1 MLGHVRAD
9 ELVGSR
15 VGRSEQGER
24 LAGHAE
30 PPPGLLAGR
39 HAIAAP
45 AEHPHGAHVQDAED
59 QQHDHH
65 AGIEDERHCL
75 HFARSRHPRPGS
87 GSSRNIPRETSREE
101 PLASRRLE
109 LPPTIS
115 DFERR
120 AAEVLPPGPLGYYTG
135 GAGDEITLRDNV
147 AAWQRL
153 ALRPRVMVDCAERDP
168 STTVLGR
175 RRVHP
180 VIVAPTAFHRLATPE
195 GEAATARG
203 AAATDTPFCLST
215 LATTGVAELATR
227 APEATRWFQLYVLKD
242 RAVNREMV
250 AAAVEHG
257 FEALVLTVD
266 LPVLGMRERDLRSG
280 FVVGEATAVP
290 NISAAGASGTLS
302 LEDTVAQIDPTLT
315 WDDVGRFAADS
326 GLPVLV
332 KGVLTPEDARRAADS
347 GAAGIV
353 VSNHG
358 GRQLDTVLSGADA
371 LPAVVDEVGGELDV
385 LVDGGI
391 RRGTDVVK
399 ALALG
404 ARAVLVGRPVLWGL
418 AVGGEEG
425 VRRVLELLLAE
436 LDIALALAGA
446 PRGAARSQLGP
457 AGAVGGRVMRT
468 WVTLTPQMEGECRPG
483 R

>member
-1 MLGHVRAD
+1 
-9 ELVGSR
+9 
-15 VGRSEQGER
+15 
-24 LAGHAE
+24 
-30 PPPGLLAGR
+30 
-39 HAIAAP
+39 
-45 AEHPHGAHVQDAED
+45 
-59 QQHDHH
+59 
-65 AGIEDERHCL
+65 
-75 HFARSRHPRPGS
+75 
-87 GSSRNIPRETSREE
+87 
-101 PLASRRLE
+101 LE

-120 AAEVLPPGPLGYYTG
+120 ATEVMPPGPHGYFAG

-153 ALRPRVMVDCAERDP
+153 ALRPRVMVDCTRRDP

-175 RRVHP
+175 RLAHP
-180 VIVAPTAFHRLATPE
+180 LIVAPTAFHGLATSA
-195 GEAATARG
+195 GETATARG

-215 LATTGVAELATR
+215 LSSTSAVELATR
-227 APEATRWFQLYVLKD
+227 APEARRWFQLYVFKD
-242 RAVNREMV
+242 RAITQELV

-257 FEALVLTVD
+257 YEVLVLTVD
-266 LPVLGMRERDLRSG
+266 LPVFGTRERDVRSG
-280 FVVGEATAVP
+280 FV
-290 NISAAGASGTLS
+290 
-302 LEDTVAQIDPTLT
+302 LEDAAAIPGLGSADAGGAIGLQELGALFDQSLT
-315 WDDVGRFAADS
+315 WDDVGRFAAES
-326 GLPVLV
+326 GLPILV
-332 KGVLTPEDARRAADS
+332 KGILTPEDARRAIDS

-371 LPAVVDEVGGELDV
+371 LPAVVDEAGGELDV

-404 ARAVLVGRPVLWGL
+404 ARAVMVGRPVLWGL

-436 LDIALALAGA
+436 IDTALALAGA
-446 PRGAARSQLGP
+446 PRAAELDRS
-457 AGAVGGRVMRT
+457 
-468 WVTLTPQMEGECRPG
+468 WVQRAPWAAAC
-483 R
+483 

>member
-1 MLGHVRAD
+1 
-9 ELVGSR
+9 
-15 VGRSEQGER
+15 
-24 LAGHAE
+24 
-30 PPPGLLAGR
+30 
-39 HAIAAP
+39 
-45 AEHPHGAHVQDAED
+45 
-59 QQHDHH
+59 
-65 AGIEDERHCL
+65 
-75 HFARSRHPRPGS
+75 
-87 GSSRNIPRETSREE
+87 
-101 PLASRRLE
+101 LE

-120 AAEVLPPGPLGYYTG
+120 AADVMPPGAHGYFAG
-135 GAGDEITLRDNV
+135 GAGDEVTLRDNV

-153 ALRPRVMVDCAERDP
+153 ALRPRVMVDCTERDP
-168 STTVLGR
+168 STSVLGR
-175 RRVHP
+175 RHP
-180 VIVAPTAFHRLATPE
+180 HPLVVAPTAFHTLATPD
-195 GEAATARG
+195 GETATARG

-215 LATTGVAELATR
+215 LSTTSALELSKR
-227 APEATRWFQLYVLKD
+227 APEARRWFQLYVFKD
-242 RAVNREMV
+242 RAITRELV

-257 FEALVLTVD
+257 YETLVLTVD
-266 LPVLGMRERDLRSG
+266 LPIFGTRERDMRSG
-280 FVVGEATAVP
+280 FVLDEASAIP
-290 NISAAGASGTLS
+290 HLGAAGARGTMS
-302 LEDTVAQIDPTLT
+302 LKELGALLDPSLT

-332 KGVLTPEDARRAADS
+332 KGVLTPEDARRAVDS

-371 LPAVVDEVGGELDV
+371 LPAVVDEAGDELDI

-404 ARAVLVGRPVLWGL
+404 ARAVMVGRPVLWGL

-436 LDIALALAGA
+436 IDTALALAGA
-446 PRGAARSQLGP
+446 RRAVELDRSWVQRAPWAATR
-457 AGAVGGRVMRT
+457 
-468 WVTLTPQMEGECRPG
+468 
-483 R
+483 